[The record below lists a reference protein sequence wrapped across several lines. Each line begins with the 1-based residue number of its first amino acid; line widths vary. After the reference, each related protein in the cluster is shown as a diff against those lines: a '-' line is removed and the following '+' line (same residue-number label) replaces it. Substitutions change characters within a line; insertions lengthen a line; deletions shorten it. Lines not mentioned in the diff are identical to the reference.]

1 MTGNA
6 LCRPGL
12 LLLCLWLV
20 LACLWGSSAADQAV
34 FDGRSEVVV
43 VEVPVNV
50 SNREGESVRG
60 LTAAD
65 FVVTD
70 EGREQEVTDFEVI
83 DLEDLEVEE
92 AEAKRVREQLPS
104 SARRH
109 FLLLF
114 DLSFSDP
121 NRILRARQAAREWV
135 LSSLHPTDLAA
146 VMMYSLEVGPRL
158 LVTFTPDRAQLAR
171 AIDTLG
177 SPDLLATERRDP
189 LQFVIDEPGGGEGAS
204 LLESLASGSSGA
216 PGRELIESLRVV
228 GLEIEKSQKAFE
240 RSRIGSWARS
250 LGDVARILDSVKGR
264 KHVVYFSEGFDGTLL
279 FGRQPT
285 IDDRQAQQ
293 EQIDRERGFLAF
305 VDSDNVYG
313 NSRLQGNVERMLEEF
328 RRADCVIQAVDIS
341 GLSAG
346 SSRQERNHQVGQ
358 DALFYMAR
366 GTGGD
371 LYEDAN
377 NFGEHL
383 NRVLGRSTVTY
394 VLSFVPKK
402 LQHDGAYHRLKVRLR
417 KKGRGAQISH
427 RAGYYAPRP
436 FQDLD
441 PLEKTLLASDAIASA
456 VVRREIAIDLLAPVF
471 RAAESLAYVPVILEI
486 DGPSLLKGHEA
497 DRAEVEI
504 YVYITDQ
511 RDEMKDF
518 FTQRLTLDLAKGGE
532 LIAERGVKYY
542 GHLDIAPG
550 RYLVRV
556 LVRNA
561 TTGRAGVVTTEL
573 QVPEYVEATPML
585 LSPFFIEP
593 TGSWL
598 LVREPQDQGS
608 GGNVVYPFTIDG
620 RPYVPAAR
628 PLIRSD
634 EPWPLCLVA
643 YNLWAGDFAV
653 ESRVVDAEGVPQMA
667 GRIEGIKRTLTG
679 LDGVDKLSATF
690 WPGELGV
697 GRYLLEIDLQN
708 PHTGQSVSSAV
719 AFEVVPGSG
728 QESDSSGSG
737 R

>member
-1 MTGNA
+1 MTPRSAWLPLVLGA
-6 LCRPGL
+6 AL
-12 LLLCLWLV
+12 LLTGITT
-20 LACLWGSSAADQAV
+20 AQPPTT
-34 FDGRSEVVV
+34 FDGRSDVVV

-50 SNREGESVRG
+50 SNRDGESVRG
-60 LTAAD
+60 LTAED
-65 FVVTD
+65 FVLVD
-70 EGREQEVTDFEVI
+70 EGREQEITHLEVI
-83 DLEDLEVEE
+83 DLETLEV
-92 AEAKRVREQLPS
+92 ADYEAKQVREQLPS

-121 NRILRARQAAREWV
+121 NRILRARQAARDWV

-177 SPDLLATERRDP
+177 SPDLLATQRQDP
-189 LQFVIDEPGGGEGAS
+189 LRFVIDEPGGGEGAG
-204 LLESLASGSSGA
+204 LLESLATGSSGRPA
-216 PGRELIESLRVV
+216 QELLESLRVV

-240 RSRIGSWARS
+240 RSRINSWARS
-250 LGDVARILDSVKGR
+250 LGDVARVLDSIQGR

-285 IDDRQAQQ
+285 NDDRQAQQ
-293 EQIDRERGFLAF
+293 EQLDRERGFLAF

-346 SSRQERNHQVGQ
+346 GARQERKHQVGQ

-383 NRVLGRSTVTY
+383 DRVLGRSTVTY
-394 VLSFVPKK
+394 VLSFEPKK
-402 LQHDGAYHRLKVRLR
+402 LKHDGAYHRLKVRL
-417 KKGRGAQISH
+417 KKKERGTQVSH

-441 PLEKTLLASDAIASA
+441 PLEKNLLASDAIASA
-456 VVRREIAIDLLAPVF
+456 VERREIGVDILSPAF
-471 RAAESLAYVPVILEI
+471 RAADSAAYVPVILEI
-486 DGPSLLKGHEA
+486 DGPSLLQGHEGSRA
-497 DRAEVEI
+497 DVEI
-504 YVYITDQ
+504 YVYVTDR
-511 RDEMKDF
+511 RDEMRDF
-518 FTQRLTLDLAKGGE
+518 FTQKLTLDLEKGGD
-532 LIAERGVKYY
+532 LIRQRGVKYY
-542 GHLDIAPG
+542 GHLDVGPG
-550 RYLVRV
+550 SYLVRT
-556 LVRNA
+556 LVRNS
-561 TTGRAGVVTTEL
+561 TTGRAGVQTIEVE
-573 QVPEYVEATPML
+573 VPEYGEGSPVL
-585 LSPFFIEP
+585 LPPFFIEP
-593 TGSWL
+593 SGSWL
-598 LVREPQDQGS
+598 LVREPARQGS
-608 GGNVVYPFTIDG
+608 GDSVVYPFTMGG

-628 PLIRSD
+628 PVVRDD

-643 YNLWAGDFAV
+643 YNLWSGDFAI
-653 ESRVVDAEGVPQMA
+653 ESRVVDAQGAPQEG
-667 GRIEGIKRTLTG
+667 GRLHGIERTVTG
-679 LDGVDKLSATF
+679 LEGVDKLSAMF
-690 WPGELGV
+690 LPEDLEAGS
-697 GRYLLEIDLQN
+697 YFLEIDVQN
-708 PHTGQSVSSAV
+708 PHTGQAVSSTI
-719 AFEVVPGSG
+719 AFEVAAASG
-728 QESDSSGSG
+728 QSSSSSGSG